1 MSKRVDLIIHPV
13 RFRILQTLTHEQ
25 LTTQDIADR
34 LPDVPKSSIYRHL
47 KLLLDNE
54 IVSVADTR
62 LVKGIQE
69 KTYRVTQSIHLTAD
83 DMEGLSADE
92 HLNYFTNYVFTL
104 LRDFSN
110 YLTATEEMDGK
121 IDMLA
126 DRVGYTEVKF
136 FANLE
141 ELNQFMVAL
150 NQAILPLMQN
160 EAGNGRFLYK
170 LATIAHPER
179 TPGKGKNHD

>member
-13 RFRILQTLTHEQ
+13 RFRVLQTLSHEQ
-25 LTTQDIADR
+25 LTTQEISDR

-54 IVSVADTR
+54 VVAVADTR

-69 KTYRVTQSIHLTAD
+69 KTYRVAQSLHLNAD
-83 DMEGLSADE
+83 DMAGLSADE
-92 HLNYFTNYVFTL
+92 HLNYFTNSLLTL

-110 YLTATEEMDGK
+110 YLTATEETKGE

-136 FANLE
+136 YANLE
-141 ELNQFMVAL
+141 ELTQFLMAL

-179 TPGKGKNHD
+179 TPKGKKS